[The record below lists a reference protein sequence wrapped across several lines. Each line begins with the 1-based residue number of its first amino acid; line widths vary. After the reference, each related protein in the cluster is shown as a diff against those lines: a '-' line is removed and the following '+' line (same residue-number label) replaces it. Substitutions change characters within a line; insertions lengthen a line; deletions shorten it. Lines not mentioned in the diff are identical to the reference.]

1 MALEIGLIVEIEV
14 CITATETEGTIRM
27 AIIMVTEV
35 TDQEMGITKR
45 ILGIVI
51 GLTIEGK
58 ISTKIMAKRIE
69 TEV

>member
-1 MALEIGLIVEIEV
+1 
-14 CITATETEGTIRM
+14 M

-35 TDQEMGITKR
+35 TDPEMRITKQ
-45 ILGIVI
+45 IIGIVI

-58 ISTKIMAKRIE
+58 ISTKIMAKGIQ